1 MNEIKQTTQNR
12 EDGVTRIPFWG
23 TIVMAVLLALLASYF
38 ASVLV
43 RQLGSPVTYIGLAV
57 FLLAPVAS
65 VISIVLV
72 LNRRQELGS
81 KLGFYATLALGIMSV
96 ALFQGRALS
105 ASLSILVISITAI
118 QWLFPKEWRRRYYVV
133 TAATVLVMWTLEW
146 INPFWRIEIPAA
158 RMGPVAAALFV
169 LILGWMVFTQSRRFV
184 GVSLRNR
191 LLTSVIGLTVFSVG
205 VLAAVNYYNTRTNLT
220 NTAGDG
226 LKSVANSQAA
236 AISNVLIQ
244 EAHVLQSF
252 DLSKLVQDRVDEVN
266 AAYDP
271 DEAANLRQIKL
282 LDQQWRAAD
291 AANND
296 NDPLVSA
303 ALNSEVAS
311 ELREFRDTFPEN
323 AEVFVTDKYGA
334 LVAATGRTSD
344 YYQAD
349 EDWWQATY
357 NNGKGAVYFGQPE
370 FDESSQT
377 FGIIMAVPLVEHGT
391 NKVNGVVRTTLKLD
405 PVVAIM
411 ETGELGGTGH
421 ADVYLPGNQALTLEN
436 PDELSPTDP
445 EASARLTQL
454 LTEDYESFTY
464 EENPSLV
471 SVASITSTDPE
482 VQAAIKNL
490 GWVVVIHQDQE
501 AILAPV
507 RKQTVSTLLIALV
520 ILGLGAAAAIVLS
533 NTLTGPIV
541 RLTAVAEQIAAGNTV
556 QAKVETKD
564 EIGKLANTFNSMTA
578 QLGELIGSLE
588 QRVAD
593 RTRNLELAAEV
604 GRSVSQVRAL
614 DVMLKDAAE
623 LIRSQF
629 DLYYVQ
635 VYLTDASQSNLLLL
649 SGTGKV
655 GEQLVGRGHRLP
667 LNTGSINGRAATEK
681 KSVVITDTTASATFR
696 PNPLLPDTRS
706 EMAVPLI
713 VGDKVVGVLDLQ
725 SENANAL
732 TRELLPAFEALA
744 GQVAIAI
751 QNANLLAD
759 AEQARAEVEAQARRL
774 VRSNWSDYMDAIH
787 KPEATGFVFEQNKVM
802 PLAQATQSEQTQ
814 NTENGNSLMAPIA
827 VTGEALGNLIVEM
840 GDQAAVT
847 KGDEL
852 VNTVARQVAQH
863 IEELRLLESA
873 ERYRAE
879 AEEASRRLTREGWKT
894 YAENAEQS
902 LGYFYDLKEV
912 RPHDGNGDDES
923 ALALPLKLRGEV
935 LGTLAIHGLDAN
947 DSQAI
952 ELVNA
957 VAERLGAHIES
968 LRQFDETR
976 RGQVELDR
984 RAQQLAAVAEV
995 STASSK
1001 ELDIQKMLESVVNLT
1016 QRKFGLYHAHV
1027 FTYNEYTDELQIVA
1041 CGWHEGDEHEGTHET
1056 VSIPL
1061 SRERSLVARAART
1074 KQAVIVNDVKSEEGF
1089 LPNPLLPDTASEMAV
1104 PLIIGDQVLGVL
1116 DVQSDRMNAFSQED
1130 ANIQT
1135 TLASQVSTA
1144 LQNARSFG
1152 RAQQQAQR
1160 EAMLNAIS
1168 QKIQSATS
1176 VEAVLQIAAR
1186 ELGHAL
1192 RAPMTVAQ
1200 LSMKDKS

>member
-1 MNEIKQTTQNR
+1 MNEMKQPTQSR
-12 EDGVTRIPFWG
+12 EDGVTRISFWG
-23 TIVMAVLLALLASYF
+23 NIVLSGLFTLVSAYFLTRLFPQPRTQVISSGIAIFLA
-38 ASVLV
+38 
-43 RQLGSPVTYIGLAV
+43 GI
-57 FLLAPVAS
+57 VAS
-65 VISIVLV
+65 VVSLV
-72 LNRRQELGS
+72 LTLRHKQLLGTR
-81 KLGFYATLALGIMSV
+81 LMFYATNILGITV
-96 ALFQGRALS
+96 LGLFQGRAPT
-105 ASLSILVISITAI
+105 ASFAILVISIVIIT
-118 QWLFPKEWRRRYYVV
+118 WLLPSQLRRSHSLMAAGAFILMWIIEWLNPAWRVRLE
-133 TAATVLVMWTLEW
+133 AASV
-146 INPFWRIEIPAA
+146 
-158 RMGPVAAALFV
+158 GPVAAAIFA
-169 LILGWMVFTQSRRFV
+169 LILGWMVFSESRKFIA
-184 GVSLRNR
+184 VSLRNR
-191 LLTSVIGLTVFSVG
+191 LLTGVIGLTVFSVG
-205 VLAAVNYYNTRTNLT
+205 VLVAVNYYNTRTNLT

-266 AAYDP
+266 AAYGP
-271 DEAANLRQIKL
+271 DEAANLQLIEL

-349 EDWWQATY
+349 EDWWQAAY
-357 NNGKGAVYFGQPE
+357 NNGKGAIYFGQPE
-370 FDESSQT
+370 LDESSQT

-421 ADVYLPGNQALTLEN
+421 ADVYLPGDQALTLEN
-436 PDELSPTDP
+436 PHGLSPSDP

-482 VQAAIKNL
+482 GQSAIKNL

-507 RKQTVSTLLIALV
+507 RQQTVSTLLIALV
-520 ILGLGAAAAIVLS
+520 ILGLGAAASIILS

-564 EIGKLANTFNSMTA
+564 EIGILANAFNSMTS
-578 QLGELIGSLE
+578 QLRGTLSTLE

-604 GRSVSQVRAL
+604 GRSVSQVREL

-629 DLYYVQ
+629 DLYYAQ
-635 VYLTDASQSNLLLL
+635 VYLTDPSQMNLLLL

-667 LNTGSINGRAATEK
+667 LSTSSINGRAATEK
-681 KSVVITDTTASATFR
+681 KPVVIADTAASATFR

-713 VGDKVVGVLDLQ
+713 VGEKVVGVLDLQ
-725 SENANAL
+725 SEKANVL
-732 TRELLPAFEALA
+732 TTELLPAFEALA
-744 GQVAIAI
+744 GQLAIAI
-751 QNANLLAD
+751 QNANLLAET
-759 AEQARAEVEAQARRL
+759 EQARAEVEAQARRL
-774 VRSNWSDYMDAIH
+774 VRANWADYMDAIH
-787 KPEATGFVFEQNKVM
+787 KPEETGFVFEQNKVM
-802 PLAQATQSEQTQ
+802 ALTQVEETQSDDK
-814 NTENGNSLMAPIA
+814 GNSLAAPIE
-827 VTGEALGNLIVEM
+827 VTGEPLGNLVVEM
-840 GDQAAVT
+840 EEQASLAR
-847 KGDEL
+847 GNEL

-863 IEELRLLESA
+863 IEALRLLESA

-879 AEEASRRLTREGWKT
+879 AEEASRRLTSEGWKSYT
-894 YAENAEQS
+894 EKAGES
-902 LGYFYDLKEV
+902 LKYIYDLNEV
-912 RPHDGNGDDES
+912 HPLNGETFEAS
-923 ALALPLKLRGEV
+923 TTIPLKIRDEV
-935 LGTLAIHGLDAN
+935 VGKFDIQGLDTN
-947 DSQAI
+947 DTEA
-952 ELVNA
+952 VNLADA
-957 VAERLGAHIES
+957 VAERLSAHIEG
-968 LRQFDETR
+968 LRQYDLTQSALAQSEKLFDASR
-976 RGQVELDR
+976 RLTQSADLQDLVKAAVEALGIHEIDRVILGGLDYTAAGDLAGMTIIANWSDR
-984 RAQQLAAVAEV
+984 VDLQATPVGTHYPKEALNAVSLFRSSEPLFFDDILNDQRVDESTLAIAKRLNYRAVAALPLYVGSRQDALLLFEGAQPHSFTAEEIRLFTALAPQLATVLENRRQFERAQEQA
-995 STASSK
+995 K
-1001 ELDIQKMLESVVNLT
+1001 
-1016 QRKFGLYHAHV
+1016 R
-1027 FTYNEYTDELQIVA
+1027 
-1041 CGWHEGDEHEGTHET
+1041 ET
-1056 VSIPL
+1056 
-1061 SRERSLVARAART
+1061 
-1074 KQAVIVNDVKSEEGF
+1074 
-1089 LPNPLLPDTASEMAV
+1089 
-1104 PLIIGDQVLGVL
+1104 
-1116 DVQSDRMNAFSQED
+1116 
-1130 ANIQT
+1130 
-1135 TLASQVSTA
+1135 
-1144 LQNARSFG
+1144 
-1152 RAQQQAQR
+1152 
-1160 EAMLNAIS
+1160 MLNVIN

-1192 RAPMTVAQ
+1192 GAPMTIAQ
-1200 LSMKDKS
+1200 LSMKDKSS